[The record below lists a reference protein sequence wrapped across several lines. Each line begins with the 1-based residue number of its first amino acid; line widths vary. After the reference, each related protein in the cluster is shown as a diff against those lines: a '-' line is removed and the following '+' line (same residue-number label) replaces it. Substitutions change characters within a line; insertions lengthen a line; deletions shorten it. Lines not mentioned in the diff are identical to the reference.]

1 MGAGAVSEVTPC
13 AVSALSE
20 AAAVGSATAGCRLP
34 RRRMSAEREAGL
46 CAHRADRW
54 SPLLSAGSQEAGTL
68 PLAGSAAKAKFFLR
82 VRS

>member
-46 CAHRADRW
+46 DRW
-54 SPLLSAGSQEAGTL
+54 SPLLSAGSEEAGTL

-82 VRS
+82 V